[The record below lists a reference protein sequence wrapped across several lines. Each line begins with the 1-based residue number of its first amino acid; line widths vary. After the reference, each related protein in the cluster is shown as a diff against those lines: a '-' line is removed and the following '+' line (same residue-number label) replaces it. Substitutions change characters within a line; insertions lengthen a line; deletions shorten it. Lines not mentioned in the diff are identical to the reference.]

1 MSSQHTLPEEDKA
14 QIDYRETPDVTLRHA
29 AAAREKGEPSSGLVP
44 IPAWLLAFSA
54 CVLLFAGYYT
64 GLFGGGFSSEIYSE
78 TASGAQSSSSQAK
91 ASASGA
97 APAAEAESP
106 IALGKKV
113 YQQNCVSCH
122 QPTGMGVAG
131 AFPPLVKS
139 EYVVGG
145 SKRLAMILLKGIQGP
160 IKVEGVS
167 YNGAMP
173 AWERALTDKKIAA
186 VLSYIRQEWGN
197 SAGIII
203 PEQIAAARK
212 EFAARAEPWT
222 EADLL
227 AVPTGAEEQPK

>member
-1 MSSQHTLPEEDKA
+1 MSFQPTLPEDDKA
-14 QIDYRETPDVTLRHA
+14 HIDYRETADITRQQA
-29 AAAREKGEPSSGLVP
+29 AIIREKNEPSSGLVP
-44 IPAWLLAFSA
+44 LPLWLLAFSA
-54 CVLLFAGYYT
+54 VVLLSAGFYT
-64 GLFGGGFSSEIYSE
+64 GLFGGGFSFENYSE
-78 TASGAQSSSSQAK
+78 TASSSGGGAAQAK
-91 ASASGA
+91 GTAAAA
-97 APAAEAESP
+97 APAEAESP
-106 IALGKKV
+106 VALGKKV

-139 EYVVGG
+139 EYVLGG

-186 VLSYIRQEWGN
+186 VLSYVRQEWGN
-197 SAGIII
+197 TAGIIN

-212 EFAARAEPWT
+212 EFASRAEPWT

-227 AVPTGAEEQPK
+227 AVPSDAEVQTK